1 MSRSQPGS
9 VSGALPHRDLC
20 SLELWELSLERSRR
34 RRELAARQRRAA
46 PKKGTAAAMSAA
58 LLASPALPLASAAAQ
73 LGGGGS
79 SSSRQSAPDAGAKIG
94 GVLAKRGDV
103 GAAVAEIQ
111 RRLTVDDDGI
121 FGPITQHAVAD
132 FQDRS
137 GLPRTGEVDAT
148 TWQALFRASISF
160 VPAGSAAAK
169 RLVGV
174 IASRPPAPKRAA
186 GGEGGGR
193 PPRGVNLQS
202 DEPDIKPVRL
212 PPPAPKLAQPPAAST
227 RALVPAPSGECG
239 GAISTPVTGTVTSTF
254 GDGRN
259 HAGIDIAAPTG
270 TAVRAAGCG
279 TVTRSGAEGAYGNI
293 VCIQHSSSLSTC
305 YAHLSKISTQRGA
318 YVQVGQVVGEVGTTG
333 RSSGPHLHFETREN
347 GRAQDPE
354 PFLKGAKA
362 IPGTTV
368 AANSKAPAVT
378 SARAASTSMA
388 SGETQAAPEPTAARS
403 AAPAPAPAA
412 PPASA
417 PAPAP
422 DPAPAPAAAPA
433 PAPEMAPAPA
443 PQMAAAAESTP
454 APEAAPV
461 PAPAPEVATGSV
473 AQAAPAPAPASAPTP
488 RAEAPGIVPAAP
500 APDAPPVPEAPAQLP
515 APVAQTAEATV
526 DAVAAIAE

>member
-1 MSRSQPGS
+1 MSRSQPGP
-9 VSGALPHRDLC
+9 VSGGSPHRDLC

-34 RRELAARQRRAA
+34 RRELAARQRKPA
-46 PKKGTAAAMSAA
+46 PKTKGTAAAMSAA
-58 LLASPALPLASAAAQ
+58 LLASPALPLASAGAQ

-79 SSSRQSAPDAGAKIG
+79 SSSQLSPPDSGAKIG

-111 RRLTVDDDGI
+111 RKLAVDDDGI
-121 FGPITQHAVAD
+121 FGPITEHAVAD

-137 GLPRTGEVDAT
+137 GLSRTGEVDAT

-174 IASRPPAPKRAA
+174 IASPPKRAA
-186 GGEGGGR
+186 GGEGGGQ

-202 DEPDIKPVRL
+202 HEPNVKPVRL
-212 PPPAPKLAQPPAAST
+212 PPPPAPMLAQPPADSEQAP
-227 RALVPAPSGECG
+227 VPSGECG
-239 GAISTPVTGTVTSTF
+239 AAISTPVKGTVTSTF

-270 TAVRAAGCG
+270 TAVRAASCG

-354 PFLKGAKA
+354 PFLEGAKA
-362 IPGTTV
+362 SRATPV
-368 AANSKAPAVT
+368 PAKRRASAVPH
-378 SARAASTSMA
+378 ARAASTSMA
-388 SGETQAAPEPTAARS
+388 SGERQAAHEPTAARS
-403 AAPAPAPAA
+403 PGPAPAPATAPVPAPAPATALAPAPTAAPAPAPARA
-412 PPASA
+412 PETAQ
-417 PAPAP
+417 
-422 DPAPAPAAAPA
+422 APAAQMPS
-433 PAPEMAPAPA
+433 APEP
-443 PQMAAAAESTP
+443 TP

-461 PAPAPEVATGSV
+461 PAPAPEVAAPSV
-473 AQAAPAPAPASAPTP
+473 AQAAPAPAPASTPTP
-488 RAEAPGIVPAAP
+488 KAEAPGIVPAAP
-500 APDAPPVPEAPAQLP
+500 ARDAARAPEQLPAPAPEQLP
-515 APVAQTAEATV
+515 APVA
-526 DAVAAIAE
+526 